1 MPHRRAPRT
10 LQVGDSQ
17 SVSLA
22 RFFPRR
28 RIDAREFRALVVSDF
43 DKESILDPRIVPRS
57 SSVLANKQGI
67 SPAVNLQRLDERP
80 SRLAGVNLYSDIS
93 GSGEKAPYR
102 VMRCGDKAGRETEGT
117 LFPQ

>member
-43 DKESILDPRIVPRS
+43 DKQSIVPRS

-80 SRLAGVNLYSDIS
+80 SRLAGVNLYPDIS

-117 LFPQ
+117 LFSQ